1 MGWNT
6 LNPPYMMINVVESIE
21 TIQVENFPAGPSRS
35 QGVSILALIWNNI
48 NYLKIIL
55 DKYLQMK
62 YV

>member
-1 MGWNT
+1 MDN
-6 LNPPYMMINVVESIE
+6 LKVKIKYSHD
-21 TIQVENFPAGPSRS
+21 